1 MVGDEVV
8 DGIEHSGCVV
18 AVAVGFVV
26 GCVVADGLHEVGGPC
41 EGFLDGGCD
50 EVFFP
55 HVDEVGSGMGV
66 AEGDDGFAEHHVLEG
81 DAGRVAEHDVGLA
94 EGLEAFV
101 DACEG
106 DVGMALGELFVVA
119 DEGGIVE
126 LGVEGDDPLPGLFG
140 GEAVDGGQEVPCR
153 GDASGEGG
161 RVEHDGLLPFWFGWQ
176 VGREEGIHLAPSC
189 FVDAEEAVALG

>member
-26 GCVVADGLHEVGGPC
+26 GCVVADGLHEVGGPGEC
-41 EGFLDGGCD
+41 FLDGGCD

-81 DAGRVAEHDVGLA
+81 DAGRVAEHDVGGCQLLVG
-94 EGLEAFV
+94 EQGM
-101 DACEG
+101 EG
-106 DVGMALGELFVVA
+106 DVGQSVGQGLITGYELRVGDFRMECEHPVPGALRGEL
-119 DEGGIVE
+119 
-126 LGVEGDDPLPGLFG
+126 LDDINH
-140 GEAVDGGQEVPCR
+140 DGG
-153 GDASGEGG
+153 
-161 RVEHDGLLPFWFGWQ
+161 
-176 VGREEGIHLAPSC
+176 
-189 FVDAEEAVALG
+189 